1 MKVGIGKE
9 KRSMLSKYRF
19 LALAIGLT
27 LAFATAVAGVGVSD
41 VVGQVSQTYY
51 THVLNDLLYTHTG
64 DNRGGGTATNV
75 QAAANIYAQFQ
86 SFGLQTF
93 YDPFINGGTTYNN
106 VVGVLPGLT
115 RPNDIYIVGAH
126 FDSVNNPGA
135 DDNASGTA
143 GVIEAAR
150 VLSQYQFEATII
162 FIGFNLEEWGLI
174 GSSAYAAKHASD
186 NILGMISL
194 DMIAYNPTGSGYNS
208 ANIYG
213 RSTSDPLKNALADA
227 LWMYG
232 GLTSYIGGAI
242 DASDHA
248 PFEWQGKQA
257 CLLIEANVW
266 SNPYYHQQTDSV
278 DTPNYIDYAYAT
290 NMVRGTVGY
299 LANAAVLIPEP
310 GSITVLFGGTLW
322 LAVCIRRR
330 KIQK

>member
-1 MKVGIGKE
+1 
-9 KRSMLSKYRF
+9 MLNKYRLF
-19 LALAIGLT
+19 ILVIGLSLALAAAASGIGI
-27 LAFATAVAGVGVSD
+27 SE

-51 THVLNDLLYTHTG
+51 THALNDLLYTHYG
-64 DNRGGGTATNV
+64 DNRGGGTVGNV

-93 YDPFINGGTTYNN
+93 YDPFTNGSSTYNN

-126 FDSVNNPGA
+126 FDSANNPGA

-150 VLSQYQFEATII
+150 VLSQYQFEATIV

-174 GSSAYAAKHASD
+174 GSSAYAAAHASD

-194 DMIAYNPTGSGYNS
+194 DMIAYNPAGAGYNS

-213 RSTSDPLKNALADA
+213 RTTSDPLKNALAGA
-227 LWMYG
+227 LWTYG
-232 GLTSYIGGAI
+232 GLTSYIGGPI

-266 SNPYYHQQTDSV
+266 TNPYYHQQLDSV

-299 LANAAVLIPEP
+299 LAGAAVLIPEP
-310 GSITVLFGGTLW
+310 TSMAALFGGAVW
-322 LAVCIRRR
+322 LAVFVRRR
-330 KIQK
+330 KTTV